1 MVSAKYVGWD
11 GPIQLQSVRKKTK
24 LPRVAAMMVQN
35 RINANIEKNSIVVNC
50 EREYQRHRSG
60 EDGE

>member
-1 MVSAKYVGWD
+1 M
-11 GPIQLQSVRKKTK
+11 QLQSVRKKTK
-24 LPRVAAMMVQN
+24 LPRVAAMIVQN
-35 RINANIEKNSIVVNC
+35 RIKANIEKNSIVVNC